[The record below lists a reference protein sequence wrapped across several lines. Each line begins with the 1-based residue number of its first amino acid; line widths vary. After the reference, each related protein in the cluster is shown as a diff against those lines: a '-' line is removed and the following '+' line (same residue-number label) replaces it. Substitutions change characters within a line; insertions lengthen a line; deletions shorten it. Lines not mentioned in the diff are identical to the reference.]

1 MKNRII
7 KSGIIV
13 AVVTLVLFNI
23 QVLSD
28 TTGNTIFPGSTV
40 SAVEDP
46 TKPPNTDYLEHAYL
60 KMKNCLDWGAVVDFT
75 VTPPYSIGV
84 GLFIGAGGVK
94 YVCKNDFRE
103 ISCYLPAEKPCSI
116 ENAD

>member
-13 AVVTLVLFNI
+13 AVVTLVMFNI

-28 TTGNTIFPGSTV
+28 TTDNPFFPGSTV

-46 TKPPNTDYLEHAYL
+46 NQPANYFYPLHKLDNIKCWVFDVDLSLSEVWGIVVPSISIHFDTNARRWACIRENQIIYCDSR
-60 KMKNCLDWGAVVDFT
+60 KMTECK
-75 VTPPYSIGV
+75 SI
-84 GLFIGAGGVK
+84 
-94 YVCKNDFRE
+94 
-103 ISCYLPAEKPCSI
+103 AE
-116 ENAD
+116 D